1 MAIKLIKIYCCCS
14 SEFYSHE
21 TMWSVC
27 IRLCY
32 SMHKSSIP
40 TNI

>member
-1 MAIKLIKIYCCCS
+1 
-14 SEFYSHE
+14 
-21 TMWSVC
+21 MWSVC

-32 SMHKSSIP
+32 SMHESSIP